1 MKHHC
6 YLCGAALVMSV
17 VECREKEICSS
28 CGWVYH
34 PQLKVGSGVL
44 IVQKGRLLLLKR
56 AGDPFLGK
64 WNLPAG
70 YVEVDEPPAR
80 AAEREAQEETGLL
93 VQAERLVDV
102 YYFCDDPR
110 GNGIFL
116 VYKGHVQG
124 GEVIVSPESCEVKY
138 FSADEIPELLAGG
151 GHDQAIWAWKNAYD
165 GSR

>member
-1 MKHHC
+1 MTHHC
-6 YLCGAALVMSV
+6 FLCGAALVTCL
-17 VECREKEICSS
+17 VENREKDVCPS

-34 PQLKVGSGVL
+34 PQLKVGAGVL
-44 IVQKGRLLLLKR
+44 IVKKGRLLLLQR
-56 AGDPFLGK
+56 AGEPFLGR

-80 AAEREAQEETGLL
+80 AAERETQEETGLL
-93 VQAERLVDV
+93 IQADRLVDA

-116 VYKGHVQG
+116 VYRGHVQE
-124 GEVIVSPESCEVKY
+124 GEVIVSLESSEFKY
-138 FSADEIPELLAGG
+138 FSPDEIPELLAGG
-151 GHDQAIWAWKNAYD
+151 GHDQAIWIWKNGYD